1 MIEYKVVE
9 IKKKSFWKGAMKV
22 EQLEELLNEY
32 GRDGW
37 ILDRIVTGETAGKM
51 NIGDKDVLIIVF
63 RREVDKISEPSP

>member
-51 NIGDKDVLIIVF
+51 NIGDKDVLYVP
-63 RREVDKISEPSP
+63 VTKGHPQISEPSP